1 MSDKRKYRVYVE
13 FDENYTE
20 VEAKD
25 EDEAETFGYDY
36 FLKHA
41 SMQITEIDEIEWY
54 GYNLSRLF
62 ERSSW
67 QKERAEHFLL

>member
-41 SMQITEIDEIEWY
+41 SMQITEIEEIE
-54 GYNLSRLF
+54 
-62 ERSSW
+62 
-67 QKERAEHFLL
+67 

>member
-25 EDEAETFGYDY
+25 EDEAETFGNDY

-41 SMQITEIDEIEWY
+41 SMQITEIEEIE
-54 GYNLSRLF
+54 
-62 ERSSW
+62 
-67 QKERAEHFLL
+67 

>member
-41 SMQITEIDEIEWY
+41 SMQITEIEEIDQDTKLIQTY
-54 GYNLSRLF
+54 GYGKL
-62 ERSSW
+62 
-67 QKERAEHFLL
+67 

>member
-1 MSDKRKYRVYVE
+1 MPKYRVYVE

-25 EDEAETFGYDY
+25 EDEAEALGFAY

-41 SMQITEIDEIEWY
+41 SMSCVQLEEIE
-54 GYNLSRLF
+54 
-62 ERSSW
+62 
-67 QKERAEHFLL
+67 